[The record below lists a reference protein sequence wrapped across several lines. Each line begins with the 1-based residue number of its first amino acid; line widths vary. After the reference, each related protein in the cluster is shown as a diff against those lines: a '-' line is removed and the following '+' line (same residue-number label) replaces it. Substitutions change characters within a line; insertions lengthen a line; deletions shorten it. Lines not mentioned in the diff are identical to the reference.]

1 VDSIRQIDLL
11 DPAQV
16 REWDRYVLAHPD
28 GTVFHT
34 TYWIRTL
41 QETYSFKPFLG
52 ESRDREGSISGIFP
66 FIVIRNLVSGS
77 RFISLPFSDFCGP
90 LFSGRGPEEKLIER
104 VIRDP
109 QYDCSSMEIRSSL
122 KSSNGFQIDDRFKR
136 HTLTLDP
143 DPASVLNRMDKR
155 TIRYS
160 IRKSKKAGVRIVED
174 NSLGGMKEFYRLN
187 LLTRKKHG
195 VPSQPYK
202 LFESIFR
209 NFVSAGTLKILLA
222 WYGDVVVAGGVFL
235 SFKDT
240 IYYKYSA
247 SDPKYIISVTPNH
260 LLTWTAIE
268 NACLE
273 GKRFLDFGRTSSD
286 NIGLMRYKEMWGA
299 TPSGLPYLYFPRKKG
314 AVDTTENSFIYK
326 TLTGLWRRMPASVA
340 EIVGPGIYRYMA

>member
-1 VDSIRQIDLL
+1 VDSISQIDLS
-11 DPAQV
+11 DPARVQ
-16 REWDRYVLAHPD
+16 EWDGYVLAHPE

-41 QETYSFKPFLG
+41 QDTYSFKPFLG
-52 ESRDREGSISGIFP
+52 TSRGRGGCISAIFP
-66 FIVIRNLVSGS
+66 FIVIKNLVSGC

-90 LFSGRGPEEKLIER
+90 LFSGEEPNDSPIESLIREPKFR
-104 VIRDP
+104 CNSI
-109 QYDCSSMEIRSSL
+109 EIRSPIKQL
-122 KSSNGFQIDDRFKR
+122 NGFQVDNLYKR
-136 HTLTLDP
+136 HTLPLGPDP
-143 DPASVLNRMDKR
+143 DSVLNHVDKR

-209 NFVSAGTLKILLA
+209 NFISTGTLKILLA
-222 WYGDVVVAGGVFL
+222 CYEDVVVAGGVFI

-268 NACLE
+268 SACAE
-273 GKRFLDFGRTSSD
+273 GKKFFDFGRTSSD

-299 TPSGLPYLYFPRKKG
+299 TPYDLPYLYYPHKKG
-314 AVDTTENSFIYK
+314 PVNPTESSFIYK
-326 TLTGLWRRMPASVA
+326 TFTDLWRRLPASVA
-340 EIVGPGIYRYMA
+340 EIVGPRIYRYMA

>member
-1 VDSIRQIDLL
+1 MSN
-11 DPAQV
+11 PAQV
-16 REWDRYVLAHPD
+16 REWDSYVLAHPE

-41 QETYSFKPFLG
+41 QETYSFNPLLG
-52 ESRDREGSISGIFP
+52 ASRDCGGSLTAILP
-66 FIVIRNLVSGS
+66 FIVIKNLVSGC
-77 RFISLPFSDFCGP
+77 RLLSLPFSDFCGP
-90 LFSGRGPEEKLIER
+90 LFSGGGPDESLIESL
-104 VIRDP
+104 IRDP
-109 QYDCSSMEIRSSL
+109 EYDCSSMEIRSSL
-122 KSSNGFQIDDRFKR
+122 KSSNGFQVDNQFKR

-143 DPASVLNRMDKR
+143 DPVSVLNRVDKR

-174 NSLGGMKEFYRLN
+174 NSLSGMKEFYRLN
-187 LLTRKKHG
+187 MLTRKKHG

-202 LFESIFR
+202 LFESILR
-209 NFVSAGTLKILLA
+209 NFVSAGAMKILLA
-222 WYGDVVVAGGVFL
+222 YYGDVVVAGGVFF

-268 NACLE
+268 NACVE
-273 GKRFLDFGRTSSD
+273 GKRFFDFGRTSSD

-299 TPSGLPYLYFPRKKG
+299 MPSDLPYLYFPHKKG
-314 AVDTTENSFIYK
+314 PVYTTESSFIYK
-326 TLTGLWRRMPASVA
+326 TLTGLWRHMPASVA
-340 EIVGPGIYRYMA
+340 EILGPRIYKYMA